1 MKVLLVSHGS
11 IAQGF
16 CDTVK
21 NFFGAQDIYY
31 ANVDLETGTKGLV
44 EKVNAFLDEWK
55 DEPVVVCS
63 DLKGGSANQ
72 TMMQYIDRPNL
83 YLISGVNLSL
93 ILQLVLVPEVT
104 HDSLV
109 EMIEAAK
116 NDLVLVNESIS
127 NVFDED
133 DE

>member
-16 CDTVK
+16 CDTAK
-21 NFFGAQDIYY
+21 DFFGAQEIYY
-31 ANVDLETGTKGLV
+31 ANVDLETGTKGLI
-44 EKVNAFLDEWK
+44 EKVDSFLNEWNDEL
-55 DEPVVVCS
+55 VVVCS

-72 TMMQYIDRPNL
+72 TMMQYVNRPNV
-83 YLISGVNLSL
+83 YLVSGMNLSL
-93 ILQLVLVPEVT
+93 ILQLVLVPEIT
-104 HDSLV
+104 RDALV

-116 NDLVLVNESIS
+116 SDLVLVNEAMS

>member
-16 CDTVK
+16 CDTAK
-21 NFFGAQDIYY
+21 DFFGAQEIYY

-44 EKVNAFLDEWK
+44 EKVDSFLNEWK
-55 DEPVVVCS
+55 DELVVVCS

-72 TMMQYIDRPNL
+72 TMMQYVNRPNV
-83 YLISGVNLSL
+83 YLVSGMNLSL
-93 ILQLVLVPEVT
+93 ILQLVLVPEIT
-104 HDSLV
+104 RDALV

-116 NDLVLVNESIS
+116 SDLVFVNEAMS
-127 NVFDED
+127 NIFDED

>member
-16 CDTVK
+16 CDTAK
-21 NFFGAQDIYY
+21 DFFGAQEIYY

-44 EKVNAFLDEWK
+44 EKVDSFLNEWK
-55 DEPVVVCS
+55 GELVVVCS

-72 TMMQYIDRPNL
+72 TMMQYVNRPNV
-83 YLISGVNLSL
+83 YLVSGMNLSL
-93 ILQLVLVPEVT
+93 ILQLVLVPEIT
-104 HDSLV
+104 RDALV

-116 NDLVLVNESIS
+116 SDLVFVNEAMS

>member
-16 CDTVK
+16 CDTAK
-21 NFFGAQDIYY
+21 DFFGAQEVYY
-31 ANVDLETGTKGLV
+31 ANVDLETGTKGLI
-44 EKVNAFLDEWK
+44 EKVDSFLNEWNDEL
-55 DEPVVVCS
+55 VVVCS

-72 TMMQYIDRPNL
+72 TMMQYVNRPNV
-83 YLISGVNLSL
+83 YLVSGMNLSL
-93 ILQLVLVPEVT
+93 ILQLVLVPEIT
-104 HDSLV
+104 RDALV

-116 NDLVLVNESIS
+116 SDLVLVNEAMS

>member
-16 CDTVK
+16 CDTAK
-21 NFFGAQDIYY
+21 KFFGAEDIYY
-31 ANVDLETGTKGLV
+31 ANVDLETGTKGLI

-55 DEPVVVCS
+55 NEPVVVCS

-72 TMMQYIDRPNL
+72 TMMQYIDRPNV

-93 ILQLVLVPEVT
+93 ILQLVLVPEIT
-104 HDSLV
+104 NDSLV

>member
-16 CDTVK
+16 CDTAK
-21 NFFGAQDIYY
+21 DFFGAQEIYY
-31 ANVDLETGTKGLV
+31 ANVDLETGTKGLI
-44 EKVNAFLDEWK
+44 EKVDSFLNEWK
-55 DEPVVVCS
+55 DELVVVCS

-72 TMMQYIDRPNL
+72 TMMQYVNRPNV
-83 YLISGVNLSL
+83 YLVSGMNLSL
-93 ILQLVLVPEVT
+93 ILQLVLVPEIT
-104 HDSLV
+104 RDALV

-116 NDLVLVNESIS
+116 SDLVLVNEAMS

>member
-16 CDTVK
+16 CDTAK
-21 NFFGAQDIYY
+21 DFFGAQEIYY
-31 ANVDLETGTKGLV
+31 ANVDLETGTKGLI
-44 EKVNAFLDEWK
+44 EKVDSFLNVWK
-55 DEPVVVCS
+55 DELVVVCS

-72 TMMQYIDRPNL
+72 TMMQYVNRPNV
-83 YLISGVNLSL
+83 YLVSGMNLSL
-93 ILQLVLVPEVT
+93 ILQLVLVPEIT
-104 HDSLV
+104 RDALV

-116 NDLVLVNESIS
+116 SDLVLVNEAMS